1 MGSWPGGFRGRDQV
15 QDAMLSREAGG
26 PVARG
31 DEEVGWSVAHGEMV
45 SFLFILNVTFW

>member
-1 MGSWPGGFRGRDQV
+1 MGSSWARGPGGFRGRDQV

-31 DEEVGWSVAHGEMV
+31 DEEIGVKRGTWRKR
-45 SFLFILNVTFW
+45 

>member
-31 DEEVGWSVAHGEMV
+31 DEEIGFSWHMAKKV
-45 SFLFILNVTFW
+45 SFLFFF